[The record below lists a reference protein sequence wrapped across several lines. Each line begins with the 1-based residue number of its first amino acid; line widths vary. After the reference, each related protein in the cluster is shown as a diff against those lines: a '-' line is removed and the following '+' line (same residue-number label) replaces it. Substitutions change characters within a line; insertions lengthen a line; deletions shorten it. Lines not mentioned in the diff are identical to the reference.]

1 MKKRRLGKSEIYVSE
16 IGFGCWHI
24 GGLTTINGLATTYG
38 NIDSKTASKLINTAL
53 KFGINTFDTADIYS
67 LGNSEKIL
75 GKILKNNRTDVK
87 IFTKAGAI
95 PTYSKTNS
103 FEIDL
108 SYHHLTAALDRSLKR
123 LNTDYVD
130 LFQAHAIPTNEF
142 DYMNLKKTFKKM
154 KKDGKALCCGVS
166 IGRNYNVG
174 LDLINREIVDT
185 LQIYFSLIDFN
196 AIKKLLPLAKQKGV
210 GIIVGEPLA
219 QGFLSGKYKMNQTFP
234 KTDSRSR
241 YPKKLILK
249 LLSRSKEFQIM
260 TTDNMKLNQ
269 LALSYILNRDEIS
282 TCVPSS
288 KNISQLKSNIDST
301 KIKLTESD
309 LEKIEK
315 IQSAFY

>member
-154 KKDGKALCCGVS
+154 KKDGKALCCG
-166 IGRNYNVG
+166 
-174 LDLINREIVDT
+174 
-185 LQIYFSLIDFN
+185 
-196 AIKKLLPLAKQKGV
+196 
-210 GIIVGEPLA
+210 
-219 QGFLSGKYKMNQTFP
+219 KYKMNQTFP

-249 LLSRSKEFQIM
+249 LLSRSKEFRIM